1 MKYFSGK
8 KFKEIRVLKK
18 LTQRELSENVS
29 SQALISKIE
38 NEEIVPSDKDIAV
51 FAKKLDSNIDDF
63 YIEDI
68 SETLKQIETLID
80 EQIHIRAYSSAEF
93 LLEHNKELLRE
104 FDLSYY
110 TWRKSIV
117 IYELRGQHEEA
128 ISLLRSIENTEM
140 PIKRYYLII
149 LSIASIYADVKEFE
163 LAFQYFIKIE
173 NFIENLDIDDQI
185 KYFYNYSRSL
195 YISNMYLESL
205 RYIEK
210 GIQLLSK
217 YDRIKNMGH
226 LYLLQ
231 ANIFNNNT
239 MYSKA
244 LNSLKYANAAYY
256 IQNDEES
263 LMRCHL
269 LNKIIEENIINETT
283 EKNKKT
289 IL

>member
-1 MKYFSGK
+1 
-8 KFKEIRVLKK
+8 
-18 LTQRELSENVS
+18 
-29 SQALISKIE
+29 
-38 NEEIVPSDKDIAV
+38 
-51 FAKKLDSNIDDF
+51 
-63 YIEDI
+63 
-68 SETLKQIETLID
+68 
-80 EQIHIRAYSSAEF
+80 
-93 LLEHNKELLRE
+93 
-104 FDLSYY
+104 
-110 TWRKSIV
+110 
-117 IYELRGQHEEA
+117 
-128 ISLLRSIENTEM
+128 
-140 PIKRYYLII
+140 
-149 LSIASIYADVKEFE
+149 
-163 LAFQYFIKIE
+163 
-173 NFIENLDIDDQI
+173 
-185 KYFYNYSRSL
+185 
-195 YISNMYLESL
+195 MYLESL